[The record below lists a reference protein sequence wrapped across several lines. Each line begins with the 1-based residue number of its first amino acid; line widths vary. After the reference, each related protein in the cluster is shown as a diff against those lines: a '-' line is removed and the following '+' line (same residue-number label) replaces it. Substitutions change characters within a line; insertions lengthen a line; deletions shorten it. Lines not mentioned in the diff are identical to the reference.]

1 MKAFVIEKPVSVR
14 MTEVV
19 QPVAEDHQGVGSVK
33 DHPTP
38 QIAPDEVL
46 VKVEFAASVRV
57 CKLWRGL

>member
-1 MKAFVIEKPVSVR
+1 